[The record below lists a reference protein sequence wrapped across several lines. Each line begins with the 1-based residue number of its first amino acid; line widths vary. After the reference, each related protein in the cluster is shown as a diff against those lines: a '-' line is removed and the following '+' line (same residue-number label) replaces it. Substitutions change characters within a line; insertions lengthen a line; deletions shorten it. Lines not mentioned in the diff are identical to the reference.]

1 MNHSRVRFVV
11 PENKPQTWGID
22 MGGAA
27 FNSAWNRT
35 HFRGSPPLLTAKL
48 KKWHFPSFQSVGFFF
63 FLVPQNFVLVKWQA
77 DGVTTK
83 WVQQN
88 IVIHDEKKTVVD
100 NDGKMVGWWASL
112 HLLHPSQRE
121 YQHKFSKTILM
132 DHGCACQKLEYH
144 CSATLLPKKAVGSN
158 YIWSQLPIEDY
169 GVFFGFSSSWQSSG
183 QLDKSQARPRDA

>member
-1 MNHSRVRFVV
+1 MERRLTLRETE
-11 PENKPQTWGID
+11 PTL
-22 MGGAA
+22 GGAPRCWRQ
-27 FNSAWNRT
+27 NWKSDI
-35 HFRGSPPLLTAKL
+35 
-48 KKWHFPSFQSVGFFF
+48 FPVSSLCFFF

-144 CSATLLPKKAVGSN
+144 CSATILPKKAVGSN

-169 GVFFGFSSSWQSSG
+169 GVFSASPRRDKAQGNWTNHRHALEMLSG
-183 QLDKSQARPRDA
+183 IFALQLLRKLD